1 MRCFKLVNGGNSKNP
16 IIAAI
21 LSFFIPGLGQ
31 VYSGES
37 FLKGLM
43 FLAGT
48 IIGYLLL
55 IIPGL
60 AIWLYGIYNAYST
73 AKKVNEGILPY
84 KDVSAGT
91 LIIYA
96 VLGFVIIF
104 VGVFIITMVL
114 VTIIAAFFFSTSS
127 VVSGPY

>member
-1 MRCFKLVNGGNSKNP
+1 MVNGGNSKNP

-73 AKKVNEGILPY
+73 AKKVNAGILPY